1 MLRKATSAWQIDPV
15 GRREASPAKSPDYRI
30 ERLTESH
37 RFAGCYPSRTPCYPC
52 ASQIMADECF
62 AGMGNTDARNY
73 QVIDR
78 FDATQSPSDMNLL
91 ETEWTNYYAAVY
103 RCNELLAHEGQISWT
118 SDQTRNTYMGECRA
132 LRALC
137 YFDMVRLW
145 ENIPLF
151 TEPVNENRAQA
162 NPEEVYNLIFSDLKF
177 AADNIP
183 TGAYPKSAA
192 ASNDGHITKFAAE
205 ALLARVYLFYT
216 LYGCRAFSG
225 IHI

>member
-1 MLRKATSAWQIDPV
+1 MY
-15 GRREASPAKSPDYRI
+15 GR
-30 ERLTESH
+30 TESDAW
-37 RFAGCYPSRTPCYPC
+37 RALIGCYDGWQCTTSSQACAFYF
-52 ASQIMADECF
+52 ASQVMADECF

-183 TGAYPKSAA
+183 AGAYPKSAA
-192 ASNDGHITKFAAE
+192 ASNDG
-205 ALLARVYLFYT
+205 
-216 LYGCRAFSG
+216 C
-225 IHI
+225 